1 MIGAAN
7 VGVGFAVVAAVAC
20 YVVMRFGWYIYTL
33 DILFNFYFLEDGNTV
48 RVKKT
53 VAHRSERRNR
63 LFFTIHSII

>member
-1 MIGAAN
+1 
-7 VGVGFAVVAAVAC
+7 
-20 YVVMRFGWYIYTL
+20 MRFGWYIYTL